1 MKKSYTWKRCKTAAE
16 RKQRDRERKR
26 RWAAENYEA
35 NYERLK
41 EWRANRKVQVR
52 KKSTSR

>member
-1 MKKSYTWKRCKTAAE
+1 MKKRPYIRSSTKAASLA
-16 RKQRDRERKR
+16 RDRERKR
-26 RWAAENYEA
+26 LWAREHYAE